1 MTVKKCVFGEDT
13 VKFLGHIFSSE
24 GISTDSEKIA
34 RVARWPVPIN
44 KLELQQFLG
53 FVNYCRRFINYY
65 RRFIKQL
72 TEHTRHFKWTDQCQ
86 EAFLALHKALV
97 SAPVLAFPD
106 CSRMFILDTDAS
118 NQESEA
124 VLSQEHDDGLEHVV
138 AFASRVLS
146 KAERRYSVTH

>member
-1 MTVKKCVFGEDT
+1 MTVKKCVFGKDT

-24 GISTDSEKIA
+24 GIYITDPEKIA
-34 RVARWPVPIN
+34 TGVAWWPVLIN

-53 FVNYCRRFINYY
+53 FVNYC

-97 SAPVLAFPD
+97 SAPVLVFPD
-106 CSRMFILDTDAS
+106 CSCMFILDTDAS
-118 NQESEA
+118 NQETRA

-138 AFASRVLS
+138 AHASRVLS